1 MQFGAAERL
10 VARDFAG
17 RGLQQRRPGEE
28 DLGAA
33 AHHHDIIGEPG
44 LIGAAC
50 GRGAVH
56 DRNHGNSGRRQA
68 RHVGEGRAAAHEH
81 LGLQEQVGACAL
93 DQLHVGQFAP
103 QRDFLRADRLF
114 HAHRMRRAALDA
126 GIVRRDHAARA
137 RNHADADDRA
147 AAVDV
152 LLTVV
157 LVHAEAAERRELEE
171 RRVAIEQEVDALAR
185 RQLAALAEFGVGP
198 AGSLANLRFQRSEF
212 GDQFEMRG
220 AIGAER
226 VAVDDDVR
234 AYRRHADASLRPLK
248 RAAVIL
254 SERAGAVEA
263 FFPSLRAQ
271 RSNPGPHH
279 AAPCVCSRNAGI
291 QDSSTHDRMSSCLRH
306 VPPGA
311 ALRRRVAIP
320 LRYAAFAGMRNA
332 REGNRRAGRES

>member
-17 RGLQQRRPGEE
+17 RGLQQGRPGEE

-152 LLTVV
+152 LLAVV

-263 FFPSLRAQ
+263 FFSVIASAAKQPRAASRGPWVASSLR
-271 RSNPGPHH
+271 
-279 AAPCVCSRNAGI
+279 
-291 QDSSTHDRMSSCLRH
+291 SSQ
-306 VPPGA
+306 
-311 ALRRRVAIP
+311 
-320 LRYAAFAGMRNA
+320 
-332 REGNRRAGRES
+332 